1 MSDKTIIGLAGN
13 PNCGKTTLFNELTG
27 SNGYVGNWPGVTV
40 EKKQATW
47 RVDKNVTFVD
57 LPGIYSLSPYSP
69 EETVSRDYIVN
80 ERPDAII
87 NLLDVTNLER
97 NLYLTTQV
105 LEAGRPVVVGLNMI
119 DLLKERGDVI
129 DTKVLSEKLGVPVVE
144 VSALHNTNVTELVQA
159 AIEAGKKD
167 IPAQGPKC
175 FSPEVETALTKI
187 AELIADVAPAALSR
201 WYSIK
206 VFERDASAIAPLG
219 LSAEKSAQLEKV
231 ISAVEKSRDDDA
243 ESIITSDRYEW
254 IAMVMEAAVKK
265 APKKLTRSEKID
277 RIVTNRILGLPIF
290 IAVMTLVY
298 FLAISTVGTA
308 ATDWV
313 NDNLFGEGF
322 HVFGIGDAEYKAAK
336 AEFDEHHYGDTI
348 DAYLDAAKEAGIDT
362 DAAQAAVEAKEWDSE
377 DIANFIEEASK
388 KNVIATTTPL
398 HDEDGNLIDTDDNPV
413 RLDADGNP
421 ILAEGQVLKTA
432 GGVTADGF
440 KTAIEGSADEPEAS
454 SYGIWSPSIPDVVKG
469 ALESAGASPVVVG
482 LIIDGII
489 GGVGS
494 VLGFIPQMLVF
505 FVLLSFLEDCGYMSR
520 VAFVMDR
527 VFRRFG
533 LSGKSFIPLLISSG
547 CGVPGVLS
555 TRTIENEKDRRMT
568 AMLTTMIPCSAKQPI
583 IALVMG
589 VLIGGS
595 SNWWVAPM
603 FYFMGVA
610 AIIVSAIMLKK
621 TKPFSGEPAPFV
633 MELPDYHW
641 PSIRSWAM
649 HVWERISAYIVKAG
663 TIIFA
668 AAVGVWAL
676 SNFGWA
682 TWDGGTGA
690 FGFLPGFDGA
700 PGDAMEYSLLKYIGE
715 AVGVIFAPLGFSN
728 WQSASASIS
737 ALIAKENLVSTF
749 GVLYGLGEASEKS
762 VNMWSAFGNMFTDAG
777 GVLHVGAM
785 CAFVAFN
792 MLDAPCF
799 AAIGTIRRQM
809 DSPKWFW
816 FAIGYQCIFAW
827 VVGLII
833 NQLWELF
840 VLGTFGVWTVIAFVL
855 LAGILFQLFRPT
867 PKWDKK
873 DDKILSS
880 LNVASAK

>member
-144 VSALHNTNVTELVQA
+144 VSALHNTNVTELVKA

-187 AELIADVAPAALSR
+187 AELIADVAPTALSR

-377 DIANFIEEASK
+377 DITNFIEEASK

-432 GGVTADGF
+432 GGVTAEVED
-440 KTAIEGSADEPEAS
+440 I
-454 SYGIWSPSIPDVVKG
+454 
-469 ALESAGASPVVVG
+469 LE
-482 LIIDGII
+482 
-489 GGVGS
+489 
-494 VLGFIPQMLVF
+494 Q
-505 FVLLSFLEDCGYMSR
+505 E
-520 VAFVMDR
+520 
-527 VFRRFG
+527 
-533 LSGKSFIPLLISSG
+533 
-547 CGVPGVLS
+547 
-555 TRTIENEKDRRMT
+555 
-568 AMLTTMIPCSAKQPI
+568 CS
-583 IALVMG
+583 
-589 VLIGGS
+589 
-595 SNWWVAPM
+595 
-603 FYFMGVA
+603 
-610 AIIVSAIMLKK
+610 
-621 TKPFSGEPAPFV
+621 
-633 MELPDYHW
+633 
-641 PSIRSWAM
+641 
-649 HVWERISAYIVKAG
+649 ERK
-663 TIIFA
+663 
-668 AAVGVWAL
+668 L
-676 SNFGWA
+676 
-682 TWDGGTGA
+682 
-690 FGFLPGFDGA
+690 
-700 PGDAMEYSLLKYIGE
+700 
-715 AVGVIFAPLGFSN
+715 
-728 WQSASASIS
+728 
-737 ALIAKENLVSTF
+737 
-749 GVLYGLGEASEKS
+749 
-762 VNMWSAFGNMFTDAG
+762 
-777 GVLHVGAM
+777 
-785 CAFVAFN
+785 
-792 MLDAPCF
+792 
-799 AAIGTIRRQM
+799 
-809 DSPKWFW
+809 
-816 FAIGYQCIFAW
+816 
-827 VVGLII
+827 
-833 NQLWELF
+833 
-840 VLGTFGVWTVIAFVL
+840 
-855 LAGILFQLFRPT
+855 
-867 PKWDKK
+867 
-873 DDKILSS
+873 
-880 LNVASAK
+880 